1 MKCKTKNAGPC
12 GLDLRQMCRKF
23 GLWGSFFKR
32 WSIFYFSD
40 KSERKSLYTS
50 AEFWAVLGAE
60 CQGLAQKVKDLYFN
74 LV

>member
-1 MKCKTKNAGPC
+1 MGELASDSETERAFYCPKA
-12 GLDLRQMCRKF
+12 
-23 GLWGSFFKR
+23 
-32 WSIFYFSD
+32 IFYFSD